1 MPNNTE
7 FEWTTGGGF
16 SEFVLSPSYQT
27 AAVAAYF
34 QSSIPKPPTQ
44 YTWPKNRGYPDV
56 SAIGARVLIVSG
68 GAPTVAEGTSASTP
82 IIAGIATLLNDVRFN
97 TGKTPL
103 GFLNPVLY
111 TMATAAPKAFNDITI
126 GSNLCTEGDTCCE
139 YGYYAGAGWDPVTG
153 LGTPNF
159 VEMVAYIK
167 TLP

>member
-1 MPNNTE
+1 MVNNTD

-16 SEFVLSPSYQT
+16 SEFVAAPSYQT

-34 QSSIPKPPTQ
+34 ASSTPKPPTQ

-68 GAPTVAEGTSASTP
+68 GSTSVAEGTSASTP
-82 IIAGIATLLNDVRFN
+82 IIAGIATLLNDARFN
-97 TGKTPL
+97 ANKNPL

-111 TMATAAPKAFNDITI
+111 TMATAQPNAFNDII
-126 GSNLCTEGDTCCE
+126 VGSNQCTEGGSCCD
-139 YGYYAGAGWDPVTG
+139 YGYYTGHGWDPVTG
-153 LGTPNF
+153 LGTPNYQ
-159 VEMVAYIK
+159 EMLAYVQ